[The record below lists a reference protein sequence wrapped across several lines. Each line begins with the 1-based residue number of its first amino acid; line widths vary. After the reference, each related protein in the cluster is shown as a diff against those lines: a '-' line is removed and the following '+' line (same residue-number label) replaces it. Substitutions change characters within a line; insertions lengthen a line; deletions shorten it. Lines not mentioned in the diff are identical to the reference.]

1 MVREL
6 LRGLV
11 DGVNAVR
18 LRRFFLVGLF
28 ASGVQ
33 TVLLWLLAEPGGLH
47 RLVAATLAIEC
58 TILLQFFLNN
68 AWTFRES
75 RRTGTRELAAGLV
88 RTNLVRG
95 TAIPIQ
101 LVALEAFVTLGGL
114 PLVVANGGAIAVS
127 GVYRYALDTRW
138 TWG

>member
-1 MVREL
+1 MVRAL
-6 LRGLV
+6 LRALV
-11 DGVNAVR
+11 DGMNAVR

-28 ASGVQ
+28 AAGVQ
-33 TVLLWLLAEPGGLH
+33 TLLLWVLVEHAGLH
-47 RLVAATLAIEC
+47 RLVAATVSIEC
-58 TILLQFFLNN
+58 TIVLQFFLNN

-75 RRTGTRELAAGLV
+75 RRTGRRELAAGLV

-101 LVALEAFVTLGGL
+101 LGALEALVVFGGL
-114 PLVVANGGAIAVS
+114 SLVVANAGAIAIS

>member
-6 LRGLV
+6 IRGMV
-11 DGVNAVR
+11 DGAGAVR

-33 TVLLWLLAEPGGLH
+33 TLLLWVLVQQTGLH
-47 RLVAATLAIEC
+47 RLVAATVAIEC

-68 AWTFRES
+68 AWTFRAS
-75 RRTGTRELAAGLV
+75 RRTGTRELAAGLL

-101 LVALEAFVTLGGL
+101 LGALEAFVVFGGL
-114 PLVVANGGAIAVS
+114 PLIVANGAAIAVS
-127 GVYRYALDTRW
+127 GVYRYVLDTRW
-138 TWG
+138 TWA